1 MRLCLQVLRGGW
13 EGGKPGYKLSYQ
25 TATSNGSKVEH
36 VPFSGLDDELT
47 AFIHQVPWILLL
59 FYLLKDAEC

>member
-1 MRLCLQVLRGGW
+1 MRSCLQVLRGGW

-47 AFIHQVPWILLL
+47 AFIQQV
-59 FYLLKDAEC
+59 Y